1 MGKITILESADFLRV
16 KLLKLLTF
24 YKFDNTEVIGML
36 VNNNV
41 GYTFKD
47 SSLIIMDLDNHKT

>member
-47 SSLIIMDLDNHKT
+47 SSLIIMT